1 MDSQV
6 HQQTWRADMRAV
18 LRQLRQGPPLK
29 DAQLQNL
36 HITFRPPS
44 PIPAS
49 QLVREHLPAY
59 LETEDG
65 QNFAWNL
72 DYKRKSVILDP
83 EDWPPSLCTQGT
95 SFHISRCVDDLGERI
110 ENYDYDTKPLESHLT
125 TSQSSTD
132 YVYRN
137 CFLIIPLA
145 ISKHK
150 PNSKPK
156 CVRYLTR
163 MIVTHGR
170 DGYRSCI
177 MTQHYRPEQ
186 TQLSAAEVFC
196 LFALARESQLENPAM
211 LFYSVEV
218 FAVYDKQFRRLR
230 ARIPSTYLDS
240 VLASVQHASDKLADG
255 FIVEQSAYID
265 TLSEDCI
272 VSTMD
277 AIFEPFPSTEDIR
290 VEAEPNR
297 SSEFLAMH
305 RS

>member
-6 HQQTWRADMRAV
+6 HQQTWRADVRAV
-18 LRQLRQGPPLK
+18 LHQLRQGPPLK

-36 HITFRPPS
+36 RITFRPPS

-49 QLVREHLPAY
+49 QLVREHLPVY
-59 LETEDG
+59 LETKDG
-65 QNFAWNL
+65 QNFAWNV
-72 DYKRKSVILDP
+72 DYMRKSVILEP
-83 EDWPPSLCTQGT
+83 EDWPPSFCTQGT
-95 SFHISRCVDDLGERI
+95 SFHISRCANELGEQI
-110 ENYDYDTKPLESHLT
+110 WGSYDYDTKPLESHLT

-132 YVYRN
+132 YVYRD

-156 CVRYLTR
+156 CVRYPTR

-211 LFYSVEV
+211 PFYSIKSLLVTTRN
-218 FAVYDKQFRRLR
+218 FAGC
-230 ARIPSTYLDS
+230 
-240 VLASVQHASDKLADG
+240 VLG
-255 FIVEQSAYID
+255 FLAYIL
-265 TLSEDCI
+265 TLSL
-272 VSTMD
+272 
-277 AIFEPFPSTEDIR
+277 P
-290 VEAEPNR
+290 
-297 SSEFLAMH
+297 
-305 RS
+305 

>member
-6 HQQTWRADMRAV
+6 TWRADVRAV

-36 HITFRPPS
+36 RITLRPPS

-49 QLVREHLPAY
+49 QLVHEHLPTY
-59 LETEDG
+59 LETKDG
-65 QNFAWNL
+65 RNFTWNV
-72 DYKRKSVILDP
+72 DYKRKSVILEP
-83 EDWPPSLCTQGT
+83 EDWPPDGCTQGT
-95 SFHISRCVDDLGERI
+95 SFHISRVVDELGEQFWDSC
-110 ENYDYDTKPLESHLT
+110 DYDTKPLESHLT

-132 YVYRN
+132 YVYRD
-137 CFLIIPLA
+137 CFLIIPLP
-145 ISKHK
+145 ISKRK

-196 LFALARESQLENPAM
+196 LFALARESQLETFHSRNG
-211 LFYSVEV
+211 FY
-218 FAVYDKQFRRLR
+218 F
-230 ARIPSTYLDS
+230 
-240 VLASVQHASDKLADG
+240 
-255 FIVEQSAYID
+255 
-265 TLSEDCI
+265 
-272 VSTMD
+272 
-277 AIFEPFPSTEDIR
+277 
-290 VEAEPNR
+290 
-297 SSEFLAMH
+297 SSESLF
-305 RS
+305 

>member
-6 HQQTWRADMRAV
+6 HQKTWHADVRAV
-18 LRQLRQGPPLK
+18 LRQLRQGPSLK
-29 DAQLQNL
+29 DAQLRNL
-36 HITFRPPS
+36 RITFRPPS

-49 QLVREHLPAY
+49 QLVREHLPAF
-59 LETEDG
+59 LETKDG
-65 QNFAWNL
+65 RNFAWNV
-72 DYKRKSVILDP
+72 DYKRKSVILEP
-83 EDWPPSLCTQGT
+83 EDWPPSFCTPGIG
-95 SFHISRCVDDLGERI
+95 FFISRCIDGLYEQIWGSC
-110 ENYDYDTKPLESHLT
+110 NYDPEPLESHLT

-132 YVYRN
+132 YVYRD

-145 ISKHK
+145 IPKHK

-156 CVRYLTR
+156 CVRYPVR
-163 MIVTHGR
+163 MKHGQ

-177 MTQHYRPEQ
+177 MTQHYRSEQ
-186 TQLSAAEVFC
+186 MQLSAAEVFC

-211 LFYSVEV
+211 PFYSVEV
-218 FAVYDKQFRRLR
+218 FVGYDKQFRRLR

-240 VLASVQHASDKLADG
+240 LLAPVQHASDKPVDG

-272 VSTMD
+272 VRTMD

-305 RS
+305 GS